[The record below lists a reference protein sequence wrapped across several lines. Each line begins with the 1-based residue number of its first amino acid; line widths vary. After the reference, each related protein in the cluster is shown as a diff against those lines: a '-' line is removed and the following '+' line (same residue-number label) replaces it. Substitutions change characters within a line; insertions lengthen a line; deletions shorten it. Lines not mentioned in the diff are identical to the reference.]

1 MLQKNSYGAK
11 FDEKRQQASLKE
23 VGMLDGDIGF
33 GSLMKRRRD
42 G

>member
-11 FDEKRQQASLKE
+11 FDEKKQQASLKE
-23 VGMLDGDIGF
+23 VDMPGGDISF
-33 GSLMKRRRD
+33 GNPMRRRRD